1 MTPKSQSQDPQ
12 AGLRVQMAQGGPHSQ
27 RSMREKQGLMSKPS
41 SGRASEDMI
50 VVQDLDFLQQD
61 IFQRLL
67 VFKFVSSYFNLG
79 FLIKRY

>member
-1 MTPKSQSQDPQ
+1 MTPMSQSQDPQ
-12 AGLRVQMAQGGPHSQ
+12 AGLRVQMPQGGPHSQ

-41 SGRASEDMI
+41 RGRASEDMI
-50 VVQDLDFLQQD
+50 VVQDLDFLQHV
-61 IFQRLL
+61 FQRLF